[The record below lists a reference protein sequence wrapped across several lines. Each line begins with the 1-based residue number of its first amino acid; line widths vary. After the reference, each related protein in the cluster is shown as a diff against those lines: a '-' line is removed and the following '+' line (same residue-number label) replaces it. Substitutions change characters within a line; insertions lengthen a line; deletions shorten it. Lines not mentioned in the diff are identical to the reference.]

1 MQFKFQTG
9 ITSWGIECG
18 KKDVPG
24 VYADVQ
30 KGLCFIDYA
39 TRCGLGFEAE
49 DYKSQYGLSNCA
61 NWAADRYCDILKEVE
76 QKSELVISFV
86 NRNQQ
91 PILNFHDFLLI
102 RFFRTEK
109 SILVKLVLIG
119 PKIRKYSNLF

>member
-1 MQFKFQTG
+1 MYLISPDLNPDRKLIQIFFSQSEFQTG

-39 TRCGLGFEAE
+39 TRCGLGFETE

-76 QKSELVISFV
+76 QKSELVILF
-86 NRNQQ
+86 
-91 PILNFHDFLLI
+91 LN
-102 RFFRTEK
+102 
-109 SILVKLVLIG
+109 
-119 PKIRKYSNLF
+119 

>member
-1 MQFKFQTG
+1 MNLFQTG

-49 DYKSQYGLSNCA
+49 DYNSQYGLSNCA
-61 NWAADRYCDILKEVE
+61 NWAADRYCDILKEVDR
-76 QKSELVISFV
+76 KLELVIFFQDKCLAHW
-86 NRNQQ
+86 NQQ
-91 PILNFHDFLLI
+91 PILNFFANHIFSD
-102 RFFRTEK
+102 EK
-109 SILVKLVLIG
+109 FITYKTSFNQSV
-119 PKIRKYSNLF
+119 NW

>member
-1 MQFKFQTG
+1 MIFFSQSEFQTG

-76 QKSELVISFV
+76 RKSELVIFFLNKFLAHRS
-86 NRNQQ
+86 QQ
-91 PILNFHDFLLI
+91 QILNFQDFLQIFLG
-102 RFFRTEK
+102 
-109 SILVKLVLIG
+109 LVH
-119 PKIRKYSNLF
+119 P